1 MNEMPASAPK
11 AFASDV
17 NSIFSSDAKLL
28 LTSTLSHRSTEN
40 SVYWLLDGDDSRIRQ
55 VHAQH
60 NLAVLR
66 RMAFDLLPSENSAQI
81 DIAAKRERAGWK
93 TGYLLKILSQQDA
106 IALPSPARFPAP
118 AAHHNPTP
126 EIFAM
131 AKQKVI
137 LNPYPRPLDMIM
149 SSQDADRLHDLVD
162 VIWGKDEAIPES
174 DFARACGEAF
184 AIITTSWQRRSLDAM
199 PNLRAI
205 METGG
210 RHPSPDLLDYA
221 TCFAR
226 GIRVLSCAPAYGP
239 MVAEMALGMA
249 IAAARGIVSAHRDFV
264 AGEEVYLYPSNSSA
278 FTLYDQP
285 VGFIGFGG
293 LAQSLKPLLAPFRCP
308 IQVYDPWLPASFI
321 NERGC
326 TPVSLH
332 DLLTSARV
340 IFVLAIP
347 SNENKA
353 MLERELLSLIRS
365 DAVLVLISRS
375 HLVDFDALTDLLHQG
390 RFRAAIDVFPQEPLD
405 ADHPIRTAPNTIL
418 SAHRAGTVWQ
428 DMHSIGRMVVDDLE
442 TMLAGLPP
450 TKMQTAQPELVY
462 RLP

>member
-1 MNEMPASAPK
+1 
-11 AFASDV
+11 
-17 NSIFSSDAKLL
+17 
-28 LTSTLSHRSTEN
+28 
-40 SVYWLLDGDDSRIRQ
+40 
-55 VHAQH
+55 
-60 NLAVLR
+60 
-66 RMAFDLLPSENSAQI
+66 
-81 DIAAKRERAGWK
+81 
-93 TGYLLKILSQQDA
+93 
-106 IALPSPARFPAP
+106 
-118 AAHHNPTP
+118 
-126 EIFAM
+126 M
-131 AKQKVI
+131 AKQKVV
-137 LNPYPRPLDMIM
+137 LNPYPRPLDMVM
-149 SSQDADRLHDLVD
+149 STQDSERLHDLVD
-162 VIWGKDEAIPES
+162 VVWGKDENIPDSE
-174 DFARACGEAF
+174 FARACRDAY
-184 AIITTSWQRRSLDAM
+184 AIITSSWQPRSLDDM

-210 RHPSPDLLDYA
+210 RHPSPSVLDYK

-249 IAAARGIVSAHRDFV
+249 IAAARGIVSAHRDF
-264 AGEEVYLYPSNSSA
+264 AEGEELYLYPSNSAA

-321 NERGC
+321 EERGC
-326 TPVSLH
+326 APASLR
-332 DLLTSARV
+332 DMLSNARV

-347 SNENKA
+347 SNENRA
-353 MLERELLSLIRS
+353 MLDRELLSLIGS

-375 HLVDFDALTDLLHQG
+375 HLVDFDALTELLHQG
-390 RFRAAIDVFPQEPLD
+390 RFRAAIDVFPQEPLA

-418 SAHRAGTVWQ
+418 SAHRAGSVWQ
-428 DMHSIGRMVVDDLE
+428 DMHNIGRMVVDDLE

-450 TKMQTAQPELVY
+450 TKMQNAQPEIVY

>member
-1 MNEMPASAPK
+1 
-11 AFASDV
+11 
-17 NSIFSSDAKLL
+17 
-28 LTSTLSHRSTEN
+28 
-40 SVYWLLDGDDSRIRQ
+40 
-55 VHAQH
+55 
-60 NLAVLR
+60 
-66 RMAFDLLPSENSAQI
+66 
-81 DIAAKRERAGWK
+81 
-93 TGYLLKILSQQDA
+93 
-106 IALPSPARFPAP
+106 
-118 AAHHNPTP
+118 
-126 EIFAM
+126 M

-137 LNPYPRPLDMIM
+137 LTPHPRPLDMIM
-149 SSQDADRLHDLVD
+149 SNEDLVRLNDLVD
-162 VIWGKDEAIPES
+162 VIWGRDEAIPES
-174 DFARACGEAF
+174 EYARACRDAY
-184 AIITTSWQRRSLDAM
+184 AIITTSWQRRSLDDM

-210 RHPSPDLLDYA
+210 RHPSPDNLDYE

-249 IAAARGIVSAHRDFV
+249 IAAARGIVSAHTDFA
-264 AGEEVYLYPSNSSA
+264 AGEELYLYPSNSTA

-321 NERGC
+321 SERGC
-326 TPVSLH
+326 TPVRLQA
-332 DLLTSARV
+332 LLSQARV
-340 IFVLAIP
+340 IYVLAIP

-353 MLERELLSLIRS
+353 MLDRELLSLIRS

-375 HLVDFDALTDLLHQG
+375 HLVDFDALTELLHQG
-390 RFRAAIDVFPQEPLD
+390 RFRAAIDVFPQEPLA

-428 DMHSIGRMVVDDLE
+428 DMHIIGRMVVDDLE

-450 TKMQTAQPELVY
+450 TKMQVAQPELVY

>member
-326 TPVSLH
+326 TPVNLQELISE
-332 DLLTSARV
+332 ARV

-353 MLERELLSLIRS
+353 MLDRELLSLIRS

-390 RFRAAIDVFPQEPLD
+390 RFRAAIDVFPQEPLA

>member
-1 MNEMPASAPK
+1 
-11 AFASDV
+11 
-17 NSIFSSDAKLL
+17 
-28 LTSTLSHRSTEN
+28 
-40 SVYWLLDGDDSRIRQ
+40 
-55 VHAQH
+55 
-60 NLAVLR
+60 
-66 RMAFDLLPSENSAQI
+66 
-81 DIAAKRERAGWK
+81 
-93 TGYLLKILSQQDA
+93 
-106 IALPSPARFPAP
+106 
-118 AAHHNPTP
+118 
-126 EIFAM
+126 M

-137 LNPYPRPLDMIM
+137 LNPHPRPLDMIM
-149 SSQDADRLHDLVD
+149 SSDDAERLHDLVD
-162 VIWGKDEAIPES
+162 VIWGKDEAIPETE
-174 DFARACGEAF
+174 FARACGDAY
-184 AIITTSWQRRSLDAM
+184 AIITTSWKRRSLDAM

-210 RHPSPDLLDYA
+210 RHPSPDQLDYQ

-249 IAAARGIVSAHRDFV
+249 IAAARGIVSGHRDFA
-264 AGEEVYLYPSNSSA
+264 AGQEVYLYASNRTA

-308 IQVYDPWLPASFI
+308 IQVYDPWLPANFI
-321 NERGC
+321 SERGC
-326 TPVSLH
+326 APVSLQE
-332 DLLTSARV
+332 LLTTARV

-353 MLERELLSLIRS
+353 MLDRELLSLIRP

-375 HLVDFDALTDLLHQG
+375 HLVDFDALTELLHQG
-390 RFRAAIDVFPQEPLD
+390 RFRAAIDVFPQEPL
-405 ADHPIRTAPNTIL
+405 AANHPIRSAPNTIL

-442 TMLAGLPP
+442 AMLAGLPP
-450 TKMQTAQPELVY
+450 TKMQNAQPELVY